1 MAEGRRETGGGG
13 PSVLPLLCEGLGMRG
28 RLEGGRS
35 YFASCDSR
43 GHPDGK
49 SLGSFKENKMPLPP

>member
-13 PSVLPLLCEGLGMRG
+13 PSVLPLLCEGLPWDEGKA

-35 YFASCDSR
+35 YFASCDS
-43 GHPDGK
+43 
-49 SLGSFKENKMPLPP
+49 

>member
-35 YFASCDSR
+35 YFASCDS
-43 GHPDGK
+43 
-49 SLGSFKENKMPLPP
+49 